1 MKKTTFT
8 PKPTAATP
16 AASPLDTFVGL
27 APSPPTGEK
36 LKRFTFDVTPSLHR
50 RVKAGCAAR
59 GIEMADLMRE
69 FLEREFPDVKS

>member
-8 PKPTAATP
+8 PKPTTAQAISP
-16 AASPLDTFVGL
+16 NPLDNFVGL
-27 APSPPTGEK
+27 AQSSPPTGEK
-36 LKRFTFDVTPSLHR
+36 LKRFTFDVTPNLHR

-69 FLEREFPDVKS
+69 FLEKEFPA

>member
-8 PKPTAATP
+8 PKPSAATS
-16 AASPLDTFVGL
+16 ASPLDDFVGL
-27 APSPPTGEK
+27 APSPKATGEK

-59 GIEMADLMRE
+59 GLEMADLMRE
-69 FLEREFPDVKS
+69 FLEREFPSS